1 MLDVKV
7 DYLWRALVSSGDVR
21 DDVVEALV
29 MAGITTV
36 EKLLLLDVHQARE
49 LSGLEESEIRYARE
63 KAAAV
68 WAAPP
73 EPLTLSTF
81 HLDASGDEDIWLST
95 GREEIDNI
103 LGGGFPR

>member
-7 DYLWRALVSSGDVR
+7 DFLSGDVR

-36 EKLLLLDVHQARE
+36 EKLLLLDIQQASK
-49 LSGLEESEIRYARE
+49 LSGLEESEIRYVRE
-63 KAAAV
+63 KAAAF

-73 EPLTLSTF
+73 EPLTLSTS
-81 HLDASGDEDIWLST
+81 LMDSS
-95 GREEIDNI
+95 
-103 LGGGFPR
+103 GFPR